1 MLNVYHYHTA
11 PKTLLHHKITRNAD
25 NIHDKIPTE
34 MMTYPEALE
43 YIESLNTNGDTGW
56 RLPTV
61 SEMQS
66 LLAEAVS
73 PGTQIHHRLPII
85 DVYWTSEPGQEGG
98 IHVVFPFDD
107 GGADVDDLDGFFEW
121 ADIDDLSDVEVVD
134 EEFDAY
140 AYPVRGKLEPF
151 TPVSQRY

>member
-1 MLNVYHYHTA
+1 MLNIYHYHTA
-11 PKTLLHHKITRNAD
+11 PKTLLRHKITRNAD

-66 LLAEAVS
+66 LLAEAIS
-73 PGTQIHHRLPII
+73 PGTQIHHRLPITDI
-85 DVYWTSEPGQEGG
+85 YWTSETGEVSGVQ
-98 IHVVFPFDD
+98 VVIPFDD
-107 GGADVDDLDGFFEW
+107 GGAEGHDLEGFFEW
-121 ADIDDLSDVEVVD
+121 ADIDDLTDIEVIPESDK
-134 EEFDAY
+134 AY